1 MVRVVT
7 RLILLSWIRIIA
19 WGGNQSALIG
29 KAKHVAL
36 RINDRN
42 ANMHPGSTSKVGSSG
57 IRVGKGVRRMLRL
70 GLKYELE
77 ELVSRGN
84 DKEALGVRGIEEDD
98 PGDFRVLRMVNG
110 MDARGAGDGVRKNRI
125 DAGMTLRRLA

>member
-1 MVRVVT
+1 
-7 RLILLSWIRIIA
+7 
-19 WGGNQSALIG
+19 
-29 KAKHVAL
+29 
-36 RINDRN
+36 
-42 ANMHPGSTSKVGSSG
+42 MHPGSTSKVGSSG

-70 GLKYELE
+70 GLKYEVGWILRQARRWPYLNGQVLLLINQLE

-110 MDARGAGDGVRKNRI
+110 MDAGVPEMAFERI
-125 DAGMTLRRLA
+125 ELMLGMTLGRLA